1 MTTQA
6 CGFEMLFQEGRSRE
20 EISNVVFDGSS
31 TAVSILQFKHPT
43 ALRETLQVRAQK
55 DALQRDPEFIK
66 YINSI
71 QAAGYFRGEIEGSQL
86 WDALESKALAVFLQS
101 RREE

>member
-6 CGFEMLFQEGRSRE
+6 CGFEMLYQEGRSRE
-20 EISNVVFDGSS
+20 EMSNIGFDGSS
-31 TAVSILQFKHPT
+31 TVSVLYSKHPT
-43 ALRETLQVRAQK
+43 ALKETLQVRAQK

-71 QAAGYFRGEIEGSQL
+71 KAAGYFRGEVEGSQL
-86 WDALESKALAVFLQS
+86 WDTLESKALAVFLQS